1 MFWGFFLALINCV
14 PSVEVV
20 ILHPTTVIAK
30 VKEIPRSIFYDIPSY
45 VTMDTHLSFWHNVN
59 KSVRM
64 KCKITCRFHVFNVVL
79 TLYMSYKHVRN
90 NYLGSKPPYVI
101 TCRLAT

>member
-1 MFWGFFLALINCV
+1 MFFGGGLALINCV
-14 PSVEVV
+14 PNDEVL
-20 ILHPTTVIAK
+20 ILHPTTVIAE

-64 KCKITCRFHVFNVVL
+64 KCKITCRFYVFNVVL

-90 NYLGSKPPYVI
+90 NYLCSKPPYVI